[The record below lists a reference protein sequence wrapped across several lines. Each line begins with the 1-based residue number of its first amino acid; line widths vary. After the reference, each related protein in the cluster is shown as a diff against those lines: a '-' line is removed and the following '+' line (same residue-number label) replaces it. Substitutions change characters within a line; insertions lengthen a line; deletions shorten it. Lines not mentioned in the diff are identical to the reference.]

1 VIGEL
6 GRRFLV
12 LDRLRQA
19 DATAPALRDLLAG
32 FGLDTAGL
40 DAFLDGLELAG
51 LAWGWPAAGHR
62 AYAITGAGRAEWER
76 LIDVLAA
83 GRTAGNAACT
93 PSIV

>member
-1 VIGEL
+1 MTREL

-12 LDRLRQA
+12 LDRLREA
-19 DATAPALRDLLAG
+19 DATAPALRALLAG

-40 DAFLDGLELAG
+40 DALMDGLELAG
-51 LAWGWPAAGHR
+51 LAWGWHAAGHR

-76 LIDVLAA
+76 LLDVLAA